1 MKDTM
6 REEIIRYIADK
17 YKTEPEYPMAKSPD
31 RAVFRHEDTRKQFAA
46 VRNIPCEK
54 SGKYEAG
61 TFCVLDIRLSDL
73 LLRDI
78 LFEQEGFFACNT
90 SRGNW
95 ISAALD
101 GTVPYDTLTSLI
113 DTSFAATASG
123 KKKQEMRPPKEWLI
137 PSNPKYYDIIS
148 AFNASD
154 IIDWKQG
161 AGVKKDDTVFMYVG
175 SPVSAILY
183 KCRVIEMDIPYDF
196 RTEGLTIKKLMK
208 IKLLKRYSPDE
219 FTFERLKSEFGIF
232 AVRGPRG
239 VPNSLSTA
247 LK

>member
-6 REEIIRYIADK
+6 REKIIRYIADK

-78 LFEQEGFFACNT
+78 LLEQEGFFACNT

-113 DTSFAATASG
+113 ATS
-123 KKKQEMRPPKEWLI
+123 
-137 PSNPKYYDIIS
+137 PSNPKYYDINS

-183 KCRVIEMDIPYDF
+183 KCRVIETDIPYDF